1 MYMALVFKT
10 FASKQGKQTNK
21 QGKQTN
27 KQIEPTIQLR
37 VTKATINLTAG

>member
-1 MYMALVFKT
+1 MALVFKT

-27 KQIEPTIQLR
+27 KQIN
-37 VTKATINLTAG
+37 K